1 MLRRYLQC
9 RGGNWLWKYVGIGK
23 VRYLVRALMA
33 ESASHLGE
41 SDVECVAALTY
52 QVAFRVP
59 GFELKRS
66 FECSN
71 VNFNLADRLVHQ
83 DSHPT

>member
-41 SDVECVAALTY
+41 SDVDE
-52 QVAFRVP
+52 
-59 GFELKRS
+59 S

-71 VNFNLADRLVHQ
+71 VNFNLADRACA
-83 DSHPT
+83 SR